1 MRQAC
6 STRPSI
12 SRICREAGLNRQQ
25 FNRYTNGQ
33 AVPSAYNRLRIAR
46 LFGIEPEDF
55 DLPRDE
61 FRKRLAPSEARAAP
75 GGTLLDAYPGDIAA
89 LERYLG
95 FYQTYHLSMSWPG
108 RVVCACAHV
117 KKHDG
122 RVVVTTRER
131 MRDEASGIDLRSRY
145 IGLAAYRRNR
155 LFVTERTSGDH
166 MTIGQTILMPF
177 EIHQRLYLRG
187 ITMGISWR
195 KENLPY
201 ASRMIWRHFGH
212 DVDRRALLSRCGL
225 HRLEDGALPEPVS
238 RYLKSSESK
247 VVSVNPIADEEG

>member
-1 MRQAC
+1 M
-6 STRPSI
+6 
-12 SRICREAGLNRQQ
+12 
-25 FNRYTNGQ
+25 FN
-33 AVPSAYNRLRIAR
+33 
-46 LFGIEPEDF
+46 IEPEDF
-55 DLPRDE
+55 ALPRDE
-61 FRKRLAPSEARAAP
+61 FRRRLAPSSGRGAP
-75 GGTLLDAYPGDIAA
+75 SDTLLDAYPGDIAA

-117 KKHDG
+117 KEQDG

-131 MRDEASGIDLRSRY
+131 MRDEASGMNLHSRY
-145 IGLAAYRRNR
+145 TGLAAYRRNR
-155 LFVTERTSGDH
+155 LFVTERTSGEH

-177 EIHQRLYLRG
+177 EVHQRLYLRG

-225 HRLEDGALPEPVS
+225 RNLEGGTLPEPVS
-238 RYLKSSESK
+238 RYLKSPASK
-247 VVSVNPIADEEG
+247 VVSVSPIADEEG